1 MGSGKVGSRPQAS
14 NQPPRTRNSQAET
27 RNLDLGTEL
36 DRLYHGFNAPN
47 SLVDP
52 IELVRPYAR
61 GADREIAGFIASAL
75 AFGNVT
81 AVMASVKAA
90 LALVGLAPA
99 AFVRAF
105 DPDRDGKAFNSF
117 VHRWTRGRDL
127 VALVWV
133 LHQMLERSGSI
144 EELVDRS
151 GQPPAS
157 VASALTL
164 LEARG
169 LVNPFGG
176 ATFHPTLAAK
186 RLAGVI

>member
-1 MGSGKVGSRPQAS
+1 MGSGKWEVRPD
-14 NQPPRTRNSQAET
+14 RTRNQQLAT
-27 RNLDLGTEL
+27 NEL

-61 GADREIAGFIASAL
+61 GEDREVAGFIASAL

-81 AVMASVKAA
+81 AVMASVRAA
-90 LALVGLAPA
+90 LALLGPSPA
-99 AFVRAF
+99 TFVRAF
-105 DPDRDGKAFNSF
+105 DPDRDGKAFDSF

-144 EELVDRS
+144 EQFFVKGDDPAAADVTTASSRS
-151 GQPPAS
+151 RG
-157 VASALTL
+157 
-164 LEARG
+164 ARWRW
-169 LVNPFGG
+169 
-176 ATFHPTLAAK
+176 T
-186 RLAGVI
+186 